1 MRSVSGLAVVG
12 MALVGIVLVRTPV
25 LARQS
30 TCDAI
35 VAARDAGKSDA
46 EIAQGFG
53 TTQAHV
59 AACVRIEQQHERL
72 AAARDRFYARRA
84 DHGLQP

>member
-1 MRSVSGLAVVG
+1 MQTVLRSGAAALALT
-12 MALVGIVLVRTPV
+12 AIVLVRPV

-30 TCDAI
+30 TCDEI
-35 VAARDAGKSDA
+35 VAARDAGRSDA

-53 TTQAHV
+53 TTRARI
-59 AACVRIEQQHERL
+59 AACARIEQQRERL
-72 AAARDRFYARRA
+72 SAVRDRFYARRA

>member
-1 MRSVSGLAVVG
+1 MRTVSRLAVMAVALIG
-12 MALVGIVLVRTPV
+12 IALVGDPV

-35 VAARDAGKSDA
+35 LAARDAGKSDA

-59 AACVRIEQQHERL
+59 VACVRIEQQRERL
-72 AAARDRFYARRA
+72 AAARDRFYTRRA

>member
-1 MRSVSGLAVVG
+1 MRTVSRLA
-12 MALVGIVLVRTPV
+12 ALALAGIVLVGGPV

-30 TCDAI
+30 TCDA
-35 VAARDAGKSDA
+35 VLAARDAGKSDA

-53 TTQAHV
+53 TTQARV

-72 AAARDRFYARRA
+72 AAARDRFYTRRA